1 MTYVD
6 GIANENDSQRSTLAL
21 VINMTH
27 VLQKYHVHG
36 LFSGSPDVHGLFS
49 GSPDV
54 HGLFSLRQKCN
65 RVLQKYHTDFRPTT
79 SVLHHS
85 SYDGERN
92 RTFVHAREQN
102 ENTGSDRHADGAP
115 VGKRGILR
123 AEIAHQ

>member
-6 GIANENDSQRSTLAL
+6 GIANDNDSQRSTLAL

-27 VLQKYHVHG
+27 VLQKYH
-36 LFSGSPDVHGLFS
+36 VHGLFS